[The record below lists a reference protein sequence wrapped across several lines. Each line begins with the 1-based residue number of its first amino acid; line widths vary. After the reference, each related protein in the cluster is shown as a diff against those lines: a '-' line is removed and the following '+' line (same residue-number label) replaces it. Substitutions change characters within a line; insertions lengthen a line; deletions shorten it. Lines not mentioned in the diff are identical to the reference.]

1 MAKLKNKKIVV
12 DKDKDVIKFAIHSP
26 LLKQAFEYEV
36 RKLNGIRDG
45 SFSKHVVSI
54 DQETFTNLLVA
65 LYGDLPLPDNL
76 KDAIN
81 TRRDVEVTDSPTLIR
96 LFTEEFI
103 KTSGNKSAELLF
115 DSLNPVAIFK
125 QLLK

>member
-1 MAKLKNKKIVV
+1 MKNKKIIV
-12 DKDKDVIKFAIHSP
+12 DEDKNVIKFAIHSP

-45 SFSKHVVSI
+45 SFSEHIVNI
-54 DQETFTNLLVA
+54 NQETFINLLVA
-65 LYGDLPLPDNL
+65 LHGGLPLPDNL

-81 TRRDVEVTDSPTLIR
+81 IRRDVKVTDNPTLIR
-96 LFTEEFI
+96 FFIQEFT
-103 KTSGNKSAELLF
+103 KTSGNKTSELLF
-115 DSLNPVAIFK
+115 DNLNSVVMFK

>member
-1 MAKLKNKKIVV
+1 MKNKKIIV
-12 DKDKDVIKFAIHSP
+12 DEDKNVIKFAIHSP

-45 SFSKHVVSI
+45 SFSEHIVNI
-54 DQETFTNLLVA
+54 NQETFINLLVA
-65 LYGDLPLPDNL
+65 LHGGLPLPDNL

-81 TRRDVEVTDSPTLIR
+81 IRRDVKVTDNSTLIR

>member
-1 MAKLKNKKIVV
+1 MKNKKIIV
-12 DKDKDVIKFAIHSP
+12 DEDKNVIKFAIHSP

-36 RKLNGIRDG
+36 RKLNGISDG

-54 DQETFTNLLVA
+54 NQETFTNLLVA

-81 TRRDVEVTDSPTLIR
+81 IRRDVEVTDSPTLIR